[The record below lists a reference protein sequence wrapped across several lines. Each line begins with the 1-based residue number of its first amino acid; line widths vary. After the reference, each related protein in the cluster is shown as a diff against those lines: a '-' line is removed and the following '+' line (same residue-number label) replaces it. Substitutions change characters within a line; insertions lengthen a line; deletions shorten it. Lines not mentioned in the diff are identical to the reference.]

1 MKKYSKIILSVAT
14 VVFIGCGGG
23 GSSSSKENIIKG
35 KVADGYVKNAIV
47 CADLNKNFKCDP
59 NEPTDISDK
68 NGNYS
73 LKTASKDYILISQG
87 GIDTQS
93 NSKAPTM
100 YSLPKYKNITP
111 LTSLAVKKGEKAVA
125 DYFNINE
132 SQIGADPV
140 KNNEIQNIVKNIIDT
155 LEITGKYQITTSHIL
170 VDTKPGVKT
179 NNSKTQNI
187 DTNSTK
193 NINTKPEVKTNNSK
207 TQNTEINS
215 TKNTD
220 INKTNGNNN
229 IPPQIAGNLTPPKIG
244 E

>member
-1 MKKYSKIILSVAT
+1 MKNYSKFILSAAAVA
-14 VVFIGCGGG
+14 FIGCGGG
-23 GSSSSKENIIKG
+23 GSSSSSKENTIKG

-73 LKTASKDYILISQG
+73 LKTTNQNCILISKG
-87 GIDTQS
+87 GIDTQT

-111 LTSLAVKKGEKAVA
+111 LTSLAVKEGEKAVA
-125 DYFNINE
+125 NYFNIKE

-140 KNNEIQNIVKNIIDT
+140 KNNEIQNIVKNIIDVLKT
-155 LEITGKYQITTSHIL
+155 TGKYQITSNHIL
-170 VDTKPGVKT
+170 VD
-179 NNSKTQNI
+179 
-187 DTNSTK
+187 
-193 NINTKPEVKTNNSK
+193 TKPEVKTNNSK
-207 TQNTEINS
+207 TQNTKTNS

-220 INKTNGNNN
+220 INQTNGNNN